1 MCTIYHWSHEDKE
14 YTIEFVPSSFRS
26 ADRGLEHYRIG
37 QMLQCCNKKAGP
49 KDWAI
54 VESYIRGT
62 NEFEEEGS
70 TDIENWI

>member
-1 MCTIYHWSHEDKE
+1 MCTIYHWGHEDKE

-37 QMLQCCNKKAGP
+37 QMLQCCNKKADP

-54 VESYIRGT
+54 VESYIGNNKN
-62 NEFEEEGS
+62 NEVEIIP
-70 TDIENWI
+70 DAENWI